1 MANRTLYRG
10 DCASGDSSHR
20 SRSNLPNC
28 GLKLRESPEFRTIPS
43 EVLTFL
49 ARTPV
54 FKNWDLATK
63 NFALGFISLFPPHT
77 YSPSQSP
84 SIGVRLA
91 LTHSPISLAAMNVKG
106 STVKKYQA
114 IVVTLLLLSVLPY
127 GFGQGSAESSVRGN
141 LAGTVVDSTGAVVQ
155 AAKVTLSGA
164 AGTKSDVT
172 NQDGQFLF
180 PLLTPGFYSLKVE
193 KGSFKTADAKGV
205 EVVTGRTSNLRVA
218 LIAGQQT
225 ETVEVSASAIS
236 VDTSSTAVAA
246 NLTDTFY
253 QSVPV
258 ARGVTSLFYAS
269 PGVGSGGGTGAANP
283 SISGGTGLE
292 NLYVADGVNITDG
305 GFGGIGVFSRL
316 YGSLGTGINLS
327 FVKEVQVKTGGFE
340 AQYGK
345 STGGIVQIV
354 TKSGGDAF
362 HGSVGGYFAPS
373 SFEAD
378 RLQTDDFQ
386 AGGAGQQFNLSGK
399 ALHQSN
405 YDVDA
410 ELGGYVP
417 HFKNKLFF
425 FGSFNPQW
433 NTSQDQFAQYHN
445 PQFLGTDG
453 AAATYPSSLGNN
465 DISQRVYSYAA
476 KLSWNIND
484 RHSLESSVFG
494 DPSYG
499 NFDPNGTLAI
509 ASHNGDDKLQFGTRN
524 LVVRYNGTLSPS
536 WLVNASWSW
545 GHNNLS
551 DTPAAPDLYNIS
563 DLTQRFPCSIPSIA
577 PPCTD
582 PNNVIRGNSAGQG
595 FGYFENTQGD
605 NYGLNLDS
613 TKSFHFLGSHSTT
626 FGYRF
631 ERSHYDGTK
640 ARTGPRFLVP
650 QTDNLGTATPGDL
663 YGLDTTDP
671 LQAQLLNDLLTTPVN
686 AQFQLRLRGNG
697 SSTDGCTGGATAAT
711 LVIPGLDGCGD
722 GTTAVILRMV
732 RGEFGDPN
740 FRTQGD
746 YHTFYGQD
754 TW

>member
-1 MANRTLYRG
+1 M
-10 DCASGDSSHR
+10 
-20 SRSNLPNC
+20 
-28 GLKLRESPEFRTIPS
+28 
-43 EVLTFL
+43 
-49 ARTPV
+49 
-54 FKNWDLATK
+54 
-63 NFALGFISLFPPHT
+63 
-77 YSPSQSP
+77 
-84 SIGVRLA
+84 
-91 LTHSPISLAAMNVKG
+91 
-106 STVKKYQA
+106 
-114 IVVTLLLLSVLPY
+114 
-127 GFGQGSAESSVRGN
+127 
-141 LAGTVVDSTGAVVQ
+141 
-155 AAKVTLSGA
+155 
-164 AGTKSDVT
+164 
-172 NQDGQFLF
+172 
-180 PLLTPGFYSLKVE
+180 
-193 KGSFKTADAKGV
+193 
-205 EVVTGRTSNLRVA
+205 
-218 LIAGQQT
+218 
-225 ETVEVSASAIS
+225 EVSGNAIT
-236 VDTSSTAVAA
+236 VDTSSTSVAA

-269 PGVGSGGGTGAANP
+269 PGVGSGGGTGSANP

-362 HGSVGGYFAPS
+362 HGSVGGFFAPS
-373 SFEAD
+373 AFEAD

-405 YDVDA
+405 YDLDA

-433 NTSQDQFAQYHN
+433 NSSQDQFAQYHN
-445 PQFLGTDG
+445 PQFLGTNG

-465 DISQRVYSYAA
+465 DIAQRVYSYAA

-697 SSTDGCTGGATAAT
+697 SSADGCTGGATAAT

-722 GTTAVILRMV
+722 GTTAVILRMT

-754 TW
+754 TWSLNKYVTINAGLRWEQQRVAGVNAGYTFTDNWSPRVGISIDPFGNRKTKIYANFGRYNESIPLDIAIRSLSAEKDTATTQWLPATDGAGHVLVNTDGTITPVLDSAHLLNATLAGVGASLGTGFAPGTRSEYLDEYVVGLRTRVRQLGRHLHRALSRPSHQAHR